1 MKKLLLIALIL
12 ITNFVSAQT
21 QLSDYYDASVSNRP
35 DFSYNVTIQIQK
47 NAGETNDA
55 KKYTATLIKA
65 SPDSKGYYNTGPLG
79 DNKFY
84 NCSQLGSVCNPNN
97 FRLLGVKIY
106 YSCNGQEK
114 VTSISFR
121 GLNTTEYIPTVLGAG
136 GKFCESID
144 FNSIEV
150 RSVIPTNEGQIIDK
164 IKQLNSPAT
173 NQNKSNTSPQN
184 TNTGNQSNTN
194 NSIGQIPNSYTGNPL
209 HYNNPNVSSGSSAVD
224 SYNKGVQQGQQ
235 IMDAITPIGNAIV
248 DAYNRKVE
256 RENNKIPA
264 AKEIKKKKK
273 KDYQIFVQN
282 LNTKI
287 SDTNYFYQNV
297 IQKIPNLLSTNSP
310 SWEWLL
316 NSKELPLAFGKN
328 SEYIIS
334 TYNDISQTT
343 TKNSRRKDLE
353 LENGNYYT
361 YLYTFGCFTGDDSF
375 KYDYNL
381 NGVNHPYKWGFQG
394 TGIRHESK
402 FIYNE
407 YNIVIGVFLKLLTYY
422 DRYSPSS
429 SFSFEEYYKDLL
441 NKVGANYLLLDAN
454 TILLKDK
461 LIIITYDGIE
471 MYDLNL
477 LKDQYFVNFN
487 KYINSPSFK
496 RLGIGFKQLSV
507 KSVPQYENKE
517 RKYKSYYTDE
527 KGVIIGS
534 LLTNG
539 LAEKSGLKVDDI
551 ISNINGISV
560 TSPYILQLIVQV
572 PTIDNKL
579 KIIYLRNGIEYKT
592 TINI

>member
-21 QLSDYYDASVSNRP
+21 FTKYVDDAQKNGIG
-35 DFSYNVTIQIQK
+35 FNYNVTFQLTLK
-47 NAGETNDA
+47 RM
-55 KKYTATLIKA
+55 ATKSTVSSAANGTEYSVRLVSVEVDQNSGWNQRGKTY
-65 SPDSKGYYNTGPLG
+65 S
-79 DNKFY
+79 
-84 NCSQLGSVCNPNN
+84 CSQLNGICNTKTFDRITIDLDYDCEGKELSSNSATFYN
-97 FRLLGVKIY
+97 IGDVKIMELQPKAVG
-106 YSCNGQEK
+106 SNVCASPTVSDIGK
-114 VTSISFR
+114 VTITEVSVTNTILSIIQKLDQNNSK
-121 GLNTTEYIPTVLGAG
+121 TTT
-136 GKFCESID
+136 
-144 FNSIEV
+144 
-150 RSVIPTNEGQIIDK
+150 
-164 IKQLNSPAT
+164 
-173 NQNKSNTSPQN
+173 QN

-194 NSIGQIPNSYTGNPL
+194 NSIGQIPDSYTGNPL

-256 RENNKIPA
+256 RENNKILA
-264 AKEIKKKKK
+264 AREINDERK

-353 LENGNYYT
+353 LEKGNYYT